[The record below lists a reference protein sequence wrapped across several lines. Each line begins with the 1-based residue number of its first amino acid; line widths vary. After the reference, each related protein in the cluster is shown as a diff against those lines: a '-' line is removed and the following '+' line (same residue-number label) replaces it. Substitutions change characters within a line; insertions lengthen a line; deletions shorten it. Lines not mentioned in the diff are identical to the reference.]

1 MKAFRILIDRN
12 SKTRVTCIMSVFNEE
27 HRLPNAIESI
37 LMQSYQYWRLIL
49 VNDASTDNSQRV
61 INDYVK
67 KYKKITCI
75 VNKRNKGLAY
85 SLNKAI
91 KSCNSKYIARMDA
104 DDIAFPDRLETQLK
118 FLEGHPEIDVL
129 GTGAEVVNVN
139 NYKSIVL
146 KLESHEAILNTIE
159 KVNPF
164 FHSSVMMRRS
174 FIESLGGYNV
184 EFLRAQDYDLW
195 LRGVDRFK
203 YHNLQEVLM
212 TYSSSNQSF
221 KSIYYGLRTRIIN
234 SFRRHRIV
242 IGSLMAILVFVYA
255 LWLKLLGHLK

>member
-1 MKAFRILIDRN
+1 
-12 SKTRVTCIMSVFNEE
+12 MSVFNEE
-27 HRLPNAIESI
+27 HRLSNAIESI
-37 LMQSYQYWRLIL
+37 LMQSYQNWRLVL
-49 VNDASTDNSQRV
+49 VNDASTDNSQIV

-75 VNKRNKGLAY
+75 ENKRNKGLAY

-91 KSCNSKYIARMDA
+91 ESCNSEYIARMDA
-104 DDIAFPDRLETQLK
+104 DDIAFPGRLETQLK
-118 FLEGHPEIDVL
+118 FLEGHPEIHVL
-129 GTGAEVVNVN
+129 GTGAEVVDIN
-139 NYKSIVL
+139 NHKAIVL
-146 KLESHEAILNTIE
+146 KLENHDAILNSIE

-174 FIESLGGYNV
+174 FIESLGGYNAKC
-184 EFLRAQDYDLW
+184 LRAQDYDLW
-195 LRGVDRFK
+195 LRGVDSFK

-234 SFRRHRIV
+234 SYRRNRIV

-255 LWLKLLGHLK
+255 LWLKLIGYFK